1 MIDLRSDTVTK
12 PTPVMRKAMAMAE
25 VGDDVYGEDPTVNLL
40 QERAAE
46 NFGKEAALFVPTG
59 SMGNQIAVKLHTKQ
73 GDEIIVEERGHIFNW
88 EMGTPAIVSGVM
100 IRTVRAAND
109 SGMLTWTEIESAI
122 HINQPYYAC
131 PTGLICLENTHNF
144 GGGSVMSAAQTDEI
158 CANAHK
164 LNLPVHLDGA
174 RIFNS
179 AVAQNETVA
188 NLTKSVDSVQFC
200 LSKGLGA
207 PIGSMLL
214 GTKDF
219 INEARIWRKR
229 FGGGMRQAGILAAAG
244 LIALEESPK
253 RLHIDHENARKLAK
267 GVANLKGVSIDAEKV
282 VTNIVIF
289 DVSETG
295 KTSAE
300 ICEKLKKDDIHAI
313 PFGKAIRMVTHC
325 DVSREDIEKTL
336 NYSFKDT
343 SLLLRAFTH
352 RSFNASSHKCDYE
365 RLEFLG
371 DAVLGLS
378 LNPSGR
384 CSKAPTSTC
393 FHRQRPPPS
402 LCRC

>member
-12 PTPVMRKAMAMAE
+12 PTAEMRRAMAEAE

-40 QERAAE
+40 QEKAAE
-46 NFGKEAALFVPTG
+46 IFGKEAALFVPTG

-73 GDEIIVEERGHIFNW
+73 GDEVIIEERGHIFNY
-88 EMGTPAIVSGVM
+88 EMGTPAVVAGVM
-100 IRTVRAAND
+100 IRPVRAA
-109 SGMLTWTEIESAI
+109 SGDGHLTWAEIESAL
-122 HINQPYYAC
+122 HIDQPYYAC
-131 PTGLICLENTHNF
+131 PTGLICLENTSNF

-158 CANAHK
+158 CSNAHR

-188 NLTKSVDSVQFC
+188 NLSKSVDSVQFC

-219 INEARIWRKR
+219 INEARVWRKR
-229 FGGGMRQAGILAAAG
+229 FGGGMRQVGILAAAG
-244 LIALEESPK
+244 IIALEESPK
-253 RLHIDHENARKLAK
+253 RLHIDHENARFLAE
-267 GVANLKGVSIDAEKV
+267 GVANIKGISIDAERV
-282 VTNIVIF
+282 QTNIVIF

-295 KTSAE
+295 KTSAQIIE
-300 ICEKLKKDDIHAI
+300 ELKKENIFAI

-336 NYSFKDT
+336 K
-343 SLLLRAFTH
+343 
-352 RSFNASSHKCDYE
+352 
-365 RLEFLG
+365 
-371 DAVLGLS
+371 VLSQILD
-378 LNPSGR
+378 
-384 CSKAPTSTC
+384 
-393 FHRQRPPPS
+393 
-402 LCRC
+402 

>member
-12 PTPVMRKAMAMAE
+12 PTAQMRKAMAAAE

-46 NFGKEAALFVPTG
+46 IFGKEAALFVPTG

-73 GDEIIVEERGHIFNW
+73 GDEVIIEERGHIFNW

-100 IRTVRAAND
+100 IRPVRAASD
-109 SGMLTWTEIESAI
+109 SGMLTWAEIESAL

-144 GGGSVMSAAQTDEI
+144 GGGSVMSAAQTNEI
-158 CANAHK
+158 CSNAHQ

-188 NLTKSVDSVQFC
+188 NLSKSVNSVQFC

-219 INEARIWRKR
+219 IAEARIWRKR

-244 LIALEESPK
+244 LIALTESPK
-253 RLHIDHENARKLAK
+253 RLHIDHENALKLAE
-267 GVANLKGVSIDAEKV
+267 GVANLRGVSIDAEKV
-282 VTNIVIF
+282 QTNIVIF

-300 ICEKLKKDDIHAI
+300 ICDALKAENIFAI

-325 DVSREDIEKTL
+325 DVSSADIEKTL
-336 NYSFKDT
+336 N
-343 SLLLRAFTH
+343 SLQ
-352 RSFNASSHKCDYE
+352 KI
-365 RLEFLG
+365 LG
-371 DAVLGLS
+371 
-378 LNPSGR
+378 
-384 CSKAPTSTC
+384 
-393 FHRQRPPPS
+393 
-402 LCRC
+402 